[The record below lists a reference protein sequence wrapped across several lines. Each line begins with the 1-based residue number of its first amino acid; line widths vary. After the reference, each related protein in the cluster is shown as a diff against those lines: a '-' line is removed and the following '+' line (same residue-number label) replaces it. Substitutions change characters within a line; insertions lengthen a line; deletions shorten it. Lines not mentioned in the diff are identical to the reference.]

1 MSCRRARV
9 LFVFFIFCGWWCP
22 VGGLMSYLCF
32 LFIVVSSRGGSCLI
46 CVFYLLW
53 MVVSCRRAH
62 VLFVF
67 FIYCGKC
74 PVGGLMSYLCFLLIV
89 DGGFL

>member
-1 MSCRRARV
+1 MS
-9 LFVFFIFCGWWCP
+9 
-22 VGGLMSYLCF
+22 
-32 LFIVVSSRGGSCLI
+32 

-67 FIYCGKC
+67 FYLLWMVVSCSRAHVLFVFFIYCG
-74 PVGGLMSYLCFLLIV
+74 
-89 DGGFL
+89 

>member
-1 MSCRRARV
+1 
-9 LFVFFIFCGWWCP
+9 
-22 VGGLMSYLCF
+22 MSYLCF
-32 LFIVVSSRGGSCLI
+32 LFTVDGGVLLEGSCLI

-67 FIYCGKC
+67 FIYCGWWC
-74 PVGGLMSYLCFLLIV
+74 PVGGLMSYLCFLFTV
-89 DGGFL
+89 DGGVL